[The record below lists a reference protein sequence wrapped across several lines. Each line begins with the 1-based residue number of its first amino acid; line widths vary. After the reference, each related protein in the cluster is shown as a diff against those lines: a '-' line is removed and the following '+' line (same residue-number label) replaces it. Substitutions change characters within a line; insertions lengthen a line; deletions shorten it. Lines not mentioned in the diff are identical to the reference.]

1 VNLLGKGAAYLG
13 EIRSLLDKIQ
23 TTQADSIAK
32 AADMVVDAVSHGGA
46 VHVMDTGHML
56 MHELFGRTGGLMM
69 LRPVNINM
77 DVQNPGPA
85 RAGKVKPKVY
95 LDQVPGLPQFVL
107 DRSDIFAG
115 DVLIIGSVSGRNTL
129 PVGLAL
135 LARAKGIRVIALTSV
150 AYSATLQGEH
160 PSGKRLFEVADV
172 VLDNCGVLGD
182 AALDIDGIDA
192 KVGPT
197 SGIAAAAIMWA
208 LEMEIMERM
217 AQRGMKPSVWL
228 SNHMPGAGEFNRR
241 AREECDRR
249 GY

>member
-1 VNLLGKGAAYLG
+1 MLGKGAAYLD

-32 AADMVVDAVSHGGA
+32 AADMIVDAVSHGGA

-69 LRPVNINM
+69 LRPVNIAM

-95 LDQVPGLPQFVL
+95 LDQIPGLPQFVL

-115 DVLIIGSVSGRNTL
+115 DVLIIGSVSGKNTL

-135 LARAKGIRVIALTSV
+135 LAREQGIRVIALTSV
-150 AYSATLQGEH
+150 AYSAALKGEH
-160 PSGKRLFEVADV
+160 PSGKRLFEAADV
-172 VLDNCGVLGD
+172 VLDNCGVVGD
-182 AALDIDGIDA
+182 AALDIEGIDA

-197 SGIAAAAIMWA
+197 SGIAAAAIMWT

-217 AQRGMKPSVWL
+217 SRRGMKPSVWL

-241 AREECDRR
+241 ARDECDKR

>member
-1 VNLLGKGAAYLG
+1 MLGKGAAYLG

>member
-1 VNLLGKGAAYLG
+1 VNLLGKGAAYLD

-23 TTQADSIAK
+23 TTQAENIAE
-32 AADMVVDAVSHGGA
+32 AADMIVDAVSHGGA

-69 LRPVNINM
+69 LRPVNITM

-95 LDQVPGLPQFVL
+95 LDQIPGLPQFVL

-115 DVLIIGSVSGRNTL
+115 DVLIIGSVSGKNTL

-135 LARAKGIRVIALTSV
+135 LAREQGVKVIALTSV
-150 AYSATLQGEH
+150 AYSAALQGEH
-160 PSGKRLFEVADV
+160 PSGKRLFEAADV
-172 VLDNCGVLGD
+172 VLDNCGIVGD
-182 AALDIDGIDA
+182 AALDIEGIDA

-217 AQRGMKPSVWL
+217 ARRGMKPSVWL
-228 SNHMPGAGEFNRR
+228 SNHMPGAGEFNRHS
-241 AREECDRR
+241 REECDKR

>member
-1 VNLLGKGAAYLG
+1 MNLLGKGAAYLG

-115 DVLIIGSVSGRNTL
+115 DVLIIGSVSGKNTL

-135 LARAKGIRVIALTSV
+135 LAREQGVKVIALTSV
-150 AYSATLQGEH
+150 AYSAALQGEH
-160 PSGKRLFEVADV
+160 PSGRRLFEVADV
-172 VLDNCGVLGD
+172 VFDNCGVVGD
-182 AALDIDGIDA
+182 AALDIEGIDA

-208 LEMEIMERM
+208 LEMELMERM
-217 AQRGMKPSVWL
+217 ARRGMKPSVWL

-241 AREECDRR
+241 ALEERDKR